1 MGVNCLN
8 KFNGM
13 FAFAIWDNIENKLF
27 IARDRYGIKP
37 LYYSYK
43 SSTFY
48 FASEQK
54 AIEKSHGFVSEVDVF
69 ALYEYLTFQNIFT
82 NNTLKKHIKLL
93 PAGHFAELMST
104 GDFKLNQY
112 WDFNFKSADKYLDR
126 EEYALELQRLI
137 EQAVKRQMMSDVPVG
152 AYLSGGIDSA
162 QSLL

>member
-1 MGVNCLN
+1 MITYNGEIYTSRIEDGALQKGYNFKSQTDTEVVLYSFIEWGVNCLN

-82 NNTLKKHIKLL
+82 NNTLKAHKIT
-93 PAGHFAELMST
+93 PSRSFSELMST

-112 WDFNFKSADKYLDR
+112 WILTLN
-126 EEYALELQRLI
+126 QLI
-137 EQAVKRQMMSDVPVG
+137 S
-152 AYLSGGIDSA
+152 I
-162 QSLL
+162 